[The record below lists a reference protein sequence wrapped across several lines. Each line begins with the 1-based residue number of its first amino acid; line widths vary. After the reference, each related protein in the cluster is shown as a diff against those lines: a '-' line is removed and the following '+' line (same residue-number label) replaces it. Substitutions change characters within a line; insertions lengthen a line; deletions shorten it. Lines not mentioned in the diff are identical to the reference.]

1 MNCDICVNRENC
13 SVCYIISS
21 TTRFTSLQQM
31 IIKEII
37 AEQCNYFKEEKIRE
51 ERCEE

>member
-1 MNCDICVNRENC
+1 MNCDKCINRFEC
-13 SVCYIISS
+13 SVHYIISS

-31 IIKEII
+31 IVKNTI

-51 ERCEE
+51 ERSEE